1 MIPTNC
7 IACADATGKMVYNK
21 INRRAVGPADVH
33 IEVTYS
39 GICHSDIHTAKGEW
53 GDVSKKYP
61 LCVGHEILG
70 TVKAIGKDVTKFKV
84 CKGDCFCVVGLVV
97 CLVSVCGSWCVRLCV
112 YLCGSMCMWLWTLW
126 LWTRSARQWVATLR
140 KSRVKCQL
148 VHFCTC
154 VWGGMVSVMR

>member
-1 MIPTNC
+1 
-7 IACADATGKMVYNK
+7 MVYNK

-61 LCVGHEILG
+61 LCVGHEIIG

-84 CKGDCFCVVGLVV
+84 CKGEWVCVVGLVV

-112 YLCGSMCMWLWTLW
+112 YSCGSMCMWLWHCAMDKVCTAMGCNVAEI
-126 LWTRSARQWVATLR
+126 TREVST
-140 KSRVKCQL
+140 RVFLHVC
-148 VHFCTC
+148 VGGNGFCDA
-154 VWGGMVSVMR
+154 